1 MEGDHRQPS
10 AHVQVLAPGV
20 QHGRQ
25 GVQLAVDGDADGLK
39 APLGGVLLLPQ
50 RRRRHG
56 GADHLHQL
64 PRSLDGSLFPALHD
78 VPGDG
83 GRVALL
89 AEVVQDAPQFLIGP
103 LVHHLTGV
111 QRRRAIHPHVQRRVV
126 HIAEAPLSVV
136 QLGGGHAQIEQHAVH
151 AGDVQLLQYLADT
164 VKVAVHQR
172 HMIQIIT
179 QPLLG
184 GGDGRFVPVD
194 ADETAGGQAAGD
206 LQRVARPA
214 QRTVHVHAVGPDA
227 ERVQAFLQQHRAVSI
242 GEILLYI
249 VV

>member
-1 MEGDHRQPS
+1 MFFAPYVIRGSNAEKVLVQILPASPEDLAATKGTPSWQTDWESEYLSQPS
-10 AHVQVLAPGV
+10 
-20 QHGRQ
+20 
-25 GVQLAVDGDADGLK
+25 VDKFALK
-39 APLGGVLLLPQ
+39 LENGELLPLGAYQ
-50 RRRRHG
+50 I
-56 GADHLHQL
+56 
-64 PRSLDGSLFPALHD
+64 S
-78 VPGDG
+78 
-83 GRVALL
+83 GRKAYVYILYV
-89 AEVVQDAPQFLIGP
+89 ESAPQSNPTLTTSARREYYGIGE
-103 LVHHLTGV
+103 VM
-111 QRRRAIHPHVQRRVV
+111 
-126 HIAEAPLSVV
+126 
-136 QLGGGHAQIEQHAVH
+136 IEQHAVH

-179 QPLLG
+179 QPLPG

-227 ERVQAFLQQHRAVSI
+227 ERVQTFLQQHRAVSI